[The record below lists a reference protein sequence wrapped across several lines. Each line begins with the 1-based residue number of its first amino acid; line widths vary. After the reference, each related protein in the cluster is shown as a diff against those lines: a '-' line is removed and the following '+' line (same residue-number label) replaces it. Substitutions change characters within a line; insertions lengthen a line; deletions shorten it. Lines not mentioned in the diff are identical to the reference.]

1 MIGCESPVLQGVI
14 QVSMHYINNSKI
26 MCRLVAEQVS
36 YIKLSAHLL
45 CGLPLGLFPSSS
57 PVKSF
62 FIVLSSFIS
71 FFSSTPPVFSLLHL
85 EYLPGPAST
94 LYPHLLSCLYTLLT
108 PSTLFN
114 TLIVWLGFLTLV
126 CIN

>member
-1 MIGCESPVLQGVI
+1 M
-14 QVSMHYINNSKI
+14 
-26 MCRLVAEQVS
+26 
-36 YIKLSAHLL
+36 KLSVHLL
-45 CGLPLGLFPSSS
+45 CGLPLGFFPSSS

-94 LYPHLLSCLYTLLT
+94 LYPHFLSCLYTLLT

-114 TLIVWLGFLTLV
+114 TLICVAWILDSCLHKLSDSYQIFLV
-126 CIN
+126 EINVSSIRPLNVPSLDSGEAFPVNL